1 MSVIMPTY
9 QRLPVTFIRGEG
21 SRVFDTSGRAYL
33 DGLSGIAV
41 TNLGHCH
48 PAITEAINRQA
59 SALLH
64 TSNLYHIQTQEQ
76 LATRLADATGM
87 EQLFFCNS
95 GSEANEA
102 AIKLA
107 RRYGHMQG
115 IEQPTIV
122 VLESAFHGRTMG
134 SLAATDGETKRAPFA
149 PMLPG
154 FVRVP
159 RNDLAAIEALSS
171 DPQVVA
177 VLLEPIQG
185 EGGVWTLDESY
196 LAGLRTLCDRHNW
209 LLMFDEVQS
218 GNGRCGSLY
227 AFQRLGVSPDVLT
240 TAKGLGNGFPIGCC
254 MARGTAATVLG
265 PGDHGTTFGGNPL
278 GCAVALAVL
287 DVLESEQ
294 LWRRADPIRE
304 AILAAVGNKI
314 HDVRSI
320 TEIRGTGLM
329 IGLEVNLP
337 TDHMVADALAHG
349 SLINV
354 AAGNTLRLLPPL
366 TYSDE
371 EAHEL
376 GALVAGVINRAQE
389 NAS

>member
-9 QRLPVTFIRGEG
+9 QRLPVTFVRGEG
-21 SRVFDTSGRAYL
+21 SRVFDAAGRAYL

-41 TNLGHCH
+41 TNLGHSH

-59 SALLH
+59 GTLLH
-64 TSNLYHIQTQEQ
+64 TSNLYHIEAQEQ
-76 LATRLADATGM
+76 LADRLAEATGM

-107 RRYGHMQG
+107 RRYGHLQG

-134 SLAATDGETKRAPFA
+134 SLAATDGESKRAPFA

-154 FVRVP
+154 FVRVA
-159 RNDLAAIEALSS
+159 RNDLAAVQALSN
-171 DPQVVA
+171 DKRVVA
-177 VLLEPIQG
+177 VLVEPIQG
-185 EGGVWTLDESY
+185 EGGVWTLDDAY
-196 LAGLRTLCDRHNW
+196 LAGLRALCDQQNW

-227 AFQRLGVSPDVLT
+227 AFQRLGITPDVLT

-287 DVLESEQ
+287 DTLESEQ
-294 LWRRADPIRE
+294 LWQRADPIRE
-304 AILAAVGNKI
+304 SILAAVKADL
-314 HDVRSI
+314 HDPNTVS
-320 TEIRGTGLM
+320 EIRGTGLM
-329 IGLEVNLP
+329 IGLEVTVPSNQL
-337 TDHMVADALAHG
+337 VADALTHG

-354 AAGNTLRLLPPL
+354 AAGNTLRLLPPV

-371 EAHEL
+371 EAREL
-376 GALVAGVINRAQE
+376 GSLVAGVINRAQE
-389 NAS
+389 NTP

>member
-87 EQLFFCNS
+87 EKLFFCNS

-159 RNDLAAIEALSS
+159 RNDLAGIEALSS

-304 AILAAVGNKI
+304 AILAAVDNKI
-314 HDVRSI
+314 HDARSI